1 MLKLKYNCFRFKLK
15 NVILDYW
22 EGVGVGASTIIHNT
36 LDDELQVLWNLG
48 FELTGQE
55 VYIQDCLYVFLN
67 I

>member
-1 MLKLKYNCFRFKLK
+1 M
-15 NVILDYW
+15 
-22 EGVGVGASTIIHNT
+22 GASTIIHNT